1 MRFLSFSRNF
11 LAYLFF
17 SQLFFLSQLWPL
29 FYFLKSN
36 LIVYAPETEISQKKH
51 FCSFNRI
58 FAEPDITAPE
68 IFSHGLSLIFTIKTG
83 QPLPYCSEQLPCFF
97 IYFLLVTVFRASVFR
112 VMQNPERNRSNNTA
126 IQLLPDYVFSC
137 ISDTSQ
143 PDSLPGNICQGPK
156 AVVNSQIVTLRPCHN
171 QVLRQIDRGRWC
183 SPVV

>member
-58 FAEPDITAPE
+58 FAAPDIPAPE

-97 IYFLLVTVFRASVFR
+97 IYFLLYSFYSSARIAQRNFVERAR
-112 VMQNPERNRSNNTA
+112 GCCTH
-126 IQLLPDYVFSC
+126 SC
-137 ISDTSQ
+137 ADGRTTSLEY
-143 PDSLPGNICQGPK
+143 SL
-156 AVVNSQIVTLRPCHN
+156 
-171 QVLRQIDRGRWC
+171 
-183 SPVV
+183 